1 MIKLLKYF
9 FQATIVYFFFIV
21 GRLIGISLS
30 RIIFSSIFKLVAPI
44 FKSKKIIEHNLNILA
59 KEVPGIN
66 KKQIVSEMWKNYG
79 MTFIEYIFLNNFR
92 KNSSH
97 IEIKGED
104 NLDIVIS
111 KKKPVIFVSGHFANF
126 ELMSMEISKKNIR
139 LATIYRPLNNIFL
152 NPFMEFLRKKF
163 VCKNQIKKG
172 LNGVRDAIAYINN
185 NFSIALMIDQ
195 RVSEGVKTNF
205 FKKPALTTT
214 LPAQLALKYK
224 LSIIPVYIQRNSNNK
239 FIIEFQNEIK
249 PEDFKEKLK
258 LTEKLNDVL
267 EKMII
272 KNPNQWIWTHNRWK

>member
-126 ELMSMEISKKNIR
+126 ELMSMEITKKNIR

-195 RVSEGVKTNF
+195 RVSEGVRTNF